1 MKKCPSCGF
10 DQSPENSR
18 FCIRC
23 GTPLSGEQPVTP
35 GDAQPGQSTGPAA
48 APAQRASSTAPGA
61 IPSAPSVSR
70 PSPYASLPHIPSSAK
85 GGRTPAKKSRW
96 PALPGGIALLAICIC
111 ALFLL
116 IQIGIG
122 PGQSGGTPSPTSAPY
137 TYRLG
142 GDAQLS
148 GGHGANTYLIQG
160 SIYIDSKTQFSQANI
175 TVSIYWD
182 DSFITSATDTVAVRN
197 NKITYCLPVRMDSFH
212 AQVSNAIRV
221 RINDI
226 Y

>member
-10 DQSPENSR
+10 EQSPDNSR

-23 GTPLSGEQPVTP
+23 GAPLSGGQPAAAGP
-35 GDAQPGQSTGPAA
+35 ARQGQSAWPAS
-48 APAQRASSTAPGA
+48 APAQRAGVFSGA
-61 IPSAPSVSR
+61 APSASGVSR
-70 PSPYASLPHIPSSAK
+70 PSPYAALPRIPSSAK
-85 GGRTPAKKSRW
+85 GRKTSPKKSRW
-96 PALPGGIALLAICIC
+96 PALLGGAGLIAVCIC
-111 ALFLL
+111 ALFLF

-122 PGQSGGTPSPTSAPY
+122 KGQSGGSPSPTSAPY

-160 SIYIDSKTQFSQANI
+160 TIYIDSKTQFSQANI
-175 TVSIYWD
+175 TVSIYWG
-182 DSFITSATDTVAVRN
+182 DSFVASATDTVAVRN
-197 NKITYCLPVRMDSFH
+197 NKISYCLPVHMNSLH
-212 AQVSNAIRV
+212 AQASDGIRV

>member
-10 DQSPENSR
+10 EQSPENSR

-23 GTPLSGEQPVTP
+23 GAPLSGEQPANS
-35 GDAQPGQSTGPAA
+35 GGAQPDQNAGPAA
-48 APAQRASSTAPGA
+48 TPTQRARSAAPGA
-61 IPSAPSVSR
+61 APSAPSVSR

-85 GGRTPAKKSRW
+85 GGKTSAKKSRW
-96 PALPGGIALLAICIC
+96 PALLGGVALLAICIC

-122 PGQSGGTPSPTSAPY
+122 PGQSGGAPSPTSAPY

-160 SIYIDSKTQFSQANI
+160 SIYIDSKTQFSRANI

-182 DSFITSATDTVAVRN
+182 DSFITSATDTVAVHN

-212 AQVSNAIRV
+212 AQVSDAIRV